1 MVRKKA
7 VGRPP
12 MKSVAKATVVT
23 PNPNQLN
30 LDFEGRAP
38 AEQKARVKA
47 PRVRKAPTGIDI
59 TPTPKG

>member
-12 MKSVAKATVVT
+12 TKSVAKAAEVT

-30 LDFEGRAP
+30 LDFEGAP
-38 AEQKARVKA
+38 VERKARAKA

-59 TPTPKG
+59 PPTPKG